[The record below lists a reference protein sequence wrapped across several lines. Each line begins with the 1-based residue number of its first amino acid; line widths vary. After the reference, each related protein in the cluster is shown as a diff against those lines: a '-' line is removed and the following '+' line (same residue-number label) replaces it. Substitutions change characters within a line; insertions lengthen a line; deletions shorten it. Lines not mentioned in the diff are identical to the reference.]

1 MNFDAIK
8 TISQAESR
16 AEEIRA
22 EAASEAKR
30 ILAGAEADG
39 IALVKS
45 AEERANARVLE
56 LYAAADSAGTA
67 ESLKIEQAAKA
78 QADALKKAGTAAMDK
93 AVSVI
98 VERIYS
104 WR

>member
-30 ILAGAEADG
+30 ILANAEADG

-45 AEERANARVLE
+45 AEERAHARVLE
-56 LYAAADSAGTA
+56 LYAAADSTGTA
-67 ESLKIEQAAKA
+67 EALKIEQTAKA
-78 QADALKKAGTAAMDK
+78 QADALKKAGAQAMDK

-104 WR
+104 WQ

>member
-30 ILAGAEADG
+30 ILAKAEADG
-39 IALVKS
+39 MALVKS
-45 AEERANARVLE
+45 AEERANARVTE
-56 LYAAADSAGTA
+56 FYAAADSAGTA
-67 ESLKIEQAAKA
+67 EALKIEQEAKA
-78 QADALKKAGTAAMDK
+78 KADALKAAGTASMDK

-104 WR
+104 WQ

>member
-16 AEEIRA
+16 AENIRA

-30 ILAGAEADG
+30 ILASAEADG
-39 IALVKS
+39 AALIKS
-45 AEERANARVLE
+45 AEERAHAHVLE
-56 LYAAADSAGTA
+56 LYAEADRAGTA
-67 ESLKIEQAAKA
+67 EALKIENTAKDEA
-78 QADALKKAGTAAMDK
+78 ESLEKIGEAAMDK

-104 WR
+104 WQ